1 MTMSDKQI
9 DKLATEAVEEAQ
21 QEIMTEKRMKK
32 TKFAFIMGLKAAK
45 GGGKKG
51 SKKKGSK
58 KFSKPSVKS
67 GKISTKKFKKDGTEG
82 SKLKIGVGKKKF
94 SKPENLDWIDK
105 DNAAK
110 LKKSRKP
117 RGTW

>member
-1 MTMSDKQI
+1 MSDKQI

-51 SKKKGSK
+51 KKKYK
-58 KFSKPSVKS
+58 KP
-67 GKISTKKFKKDGTEG
+67 GTKILSNKRHR
-82 SKLKIGVGKKKF
+82 KLNKLGGFHYGGV
-94 SKPENLDWIDK
+94 
-105 DNAAK
+105 
-110 LKKSRKP
+110 RK
-117 RGTW
+117 G